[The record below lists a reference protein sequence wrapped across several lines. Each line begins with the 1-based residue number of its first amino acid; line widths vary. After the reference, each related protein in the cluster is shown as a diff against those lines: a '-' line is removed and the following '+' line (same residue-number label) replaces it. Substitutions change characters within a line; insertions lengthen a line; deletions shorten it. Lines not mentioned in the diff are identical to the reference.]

1 MAGLLCVDGR
11 CGRFDG
17 SYGGGVGEGMSFA
30 FLCPTHFDT
39 GIERVVMRCLFSR
52 QGGISVSS
60 QQSG

>member
-1 MAGLLCVDGR
+1 
-11 CGRFDG
+11 
-17 SYGGGVGEGMSFA
+17 MSFA

-60 QQSG
+60 PQ